1 MKKRIKESRVF
12 SPEDF
17 FSRPQVADILG
28 VCKSTIT
35 LAIDRGWLET
45 VTIGERHY
53 VLRETVENVVAER
66 KVAHRLG
73 IGRGD

>member
-1 MKKRIKESRVF
+1 MRKQSSVF

-17 FSRPQVADILG
+17 LSRPQVAEILG
-28 VCKSTIT
+28 VCKTTIT
-35 LAIDRGWLET
+35 TAIQEGWLET

-66 KVAHRLG
+66 KIANRLG
-73 IGRGD
+73 IGRGG